1 MCMASEEE
9 IQASD
14 KRRRRIKEL
23 RQEVLELMGKQKYRL
38 AVNRYHFLLKLL
50 QKEQLVTQMAE
61 LWWIMSR
68 LYSALLDNENTIKY
82 AKMAYEE
89 LKEFQKSGTEKDYLI
104 ELLEVYMK
112 KWKELGL
119 ME

>member
-1 MCMASEEE
+1 MASEEE

-38 AVNRYHFLLKLL
+38 SVNRYHFLLKLL